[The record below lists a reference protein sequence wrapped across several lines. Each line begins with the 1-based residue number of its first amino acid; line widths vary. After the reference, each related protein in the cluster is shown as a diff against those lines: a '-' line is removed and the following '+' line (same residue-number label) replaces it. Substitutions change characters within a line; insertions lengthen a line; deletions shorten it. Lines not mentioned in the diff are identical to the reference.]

1 MTVIDL
7 MDPEER
13 RKAVETG
20 LIWSA
25 PRAAVEHA
33 LRDIKAGL
41 IPAPTYIPS
50 EWQPFAESMGIAAV
64 ETNPM
69 GESIP

>member
-1 MTVIDL
+1 MAIIDL
-7 MDPEER
+7 MDGEER
-13 RKAVETG
+13 RKAVESG

-25 PRAAVEHA
+25 PREAVEHA

-41 IPAPTYIPS
+41 IPPPKFIPTEYRPL
-50 EWQPFAESMGIAAV
+50 AESLGVTQA
-64 ETNPM
+64 EPSPL